1 MSRVCTQQQ
10 HDGEGHAPAQG
21 RQHLRQVLRPHL
33 QAKGEAKLVVTIIP
47 LIAMQEYLA
56 EGEETP
62 SERRARLAR
71 EAEERDRA
79 RLAGDL
85 HV

>member
-1 MSRVCTQQQ
+1 M
-10 HDGEGHAPAQG
+10 
-21 RQHLRQVLRPHL
+21 
-33 QAKGEAKLVVTIIP
+33 TIIP

-85 HV
+85 HVWAGSAHAELCLQARRRG